1 MMESFSH
8 AHVSFLPHSVI
19 LSVLTGL
26 EEWMIISNGTGP
38 ID

>member
-1 MMESFSH
+1 MMESFSE

-19 LSVLTGL
+19 LSVFTGL
-26 EEWMIISNGTGP
+26 EGWMIVSNETRP

>member
-1 MMESFSH
+1 MMESFSDV
-8 AHVSFLPHSVI
+8 HVSFLPHSVI

-26 EEWMIISNGTGP
+26 EGWMIVSNGTRP